1 MSHRFFLSQT
11 PTEDTARL
19 EGDEARHL
27 ARVMRA
33 KTGDTVELFDGQ
45 GTSWTATVQAIQR
58 NHVSL
63 RLDQKQSE
71 IISNKPIITLA
82 VALPKGDRQKWLIEK
97 ITELGTD
104 SLVPLTTTRS
114 VAEPTAAAISR
125 LQRGVIESCKQSGR
139 NRLLEITQPQSL
151 HNLLTTSSASL
162 RILACPDGTPMQSIL
177 LKPIDNIHIA
187 IGPEGGFTDDEIR
200 TANAS
205 GFAQMSLCQNMRIKL
220 LLLQLQLLP
229 GNAKTLAKDFG

>member
-33 KTGDTVELFDGQ
+33 KTGDTVELFDGH
-45 GTSWTATVQAIQR
+45 GTSWAATVERIQR
-58 NHVSL
+58 NHVELS
-63 RLDQKQSE
+63 LDQKQLEPVSD
-71 IISNKPIITLA
+71 KPTLTLA

-114 VAEPTAAAISR
+114 VAEPTVAAMGR
-125 LQRGVIESCKQSGR
+125 LRRGVIESCKQSGR
-139 NRLLEITQPQSL
+139 NRLLEITPPQSL
-151 HNLLTTSSASL
+151 HDLLATSSAGL
-162 RILACPDGTPMQSIL
+162 RILACPDGSPMHSL
-177 LKPIDNIHIA
+177 LSKPIDNLLIV
-187 IGPEGGFTDDEIR
+187 IGPEGGFTDEEIS
-200 TANAS
+200 TAQAH
-205 GFAQMSLCQNMRIKL
+205 GFQQMSLCQNILRIETAAVAAAVIAG
-220 LLLQLQLLP
+220 QCHS
-229 GNAKTLAKDFG
+229 THH

>member
-45 GTSWTATVQAIQR
+45 GTSWPATVVSIER
-58 NHVSL
+58 NHVDLSL
-63 RLDQKQSE
+63 GHKHSE
-71 IISNKPIITLA
+71 RSPDKPAITLA

-139 NRLLEITQPQSL
+139 NRLLQITPPQSL
-151 HNLLTTSSASL
+151 HDLLTTSSASL
-162 RILACPDGTPMQSIL
+162 KILACPNGNPMQSIL
-177 LKPIDNIHIA
+177 LKPIDTLLIV
-187 IGPEGGFTDDEIR
+187 IGPEGGFTDEEIS
-200 TANAS
+200 TAQAH
-205 GFAQMSLCQNMRIKL
+205 GFQQMSLCQNILRIETAAVAAAVIAG
-220 LLLQLQLLP
+220 QCHNTQ
-229 GNAKTLAKDFG
+229 

>member
-71 IISNKPIITLA
+71 TISNKPTITLA

-177 LKPIDNIHIA
+177 LKPIDNILIA
-187 IGPEGGFTDDEIR
+187 IGPEGGFTDEEIR

-205 GFAQMSLCQNMRIKL
+205 GFAQMSLCQNILRIETAAIAAAVIAGQCK
-220 LLLQLQLLP
+220 
-229 GNAKTLAKDFG
+229 NTC

>member
-11 PTEDTARL
+11 PTEDTAQL

-27 ARVMRA
+27 TRVMRA
-33 KTGDTVELFDGQ
+33 KTGDTVELFDGR
-45 GTSWTATVQAIQR
+45 GTSWTATVERIQR
-58 NHVSL
+58 NHVELS
-63 RLDQKQSE
+63 LDQKQSE
-71 IISNKPIITLA
+71 TVFNKPTITLA

-104 SLVPLTTTRS
+104 ALVPLTTTRS

-139 NRLLEITQPQSL
+139 NRLLEITPPQSL
-151 HNLLTTSSASL
+151 RNLLTTSSASL

-177 LKPIDNIHIA
+177 LKPIDNILIA
-187 IGPEGGFTDDEIR
+187 IGPEGGFTDEEIK
-200 TANAS
+200 TANAV
-205 GFAQMSLCQNMRIKL
+205 GFKQMSLCQNILRIETAAIAAAVIAGQCKH
-220 LLLQLQLLP
+220 
-229 GNAKTLAKDFG
+229 T

>member
-71 IISNKPIITLA
+71 TISNKPTITLA

-177 LKPIDNIHIA
+177 LKPID
-187 IGPEGGFTDDEIR
+187 
-200 TANAS
+200 
-205 GFAQMSLCQNMRIKL
+205 
-220 LLLQLQLLP
+220 
-229 GNAKTLAKDFG
+229 

>member
-58 NHVSL
+58 NHVLL

-71 IISNKPIITLA
+71 TISNKPTITLA

-104 SLVPLTTTRS
+104 SLIPLTTTRS

-177 LKPIDNIHIA
+177 LKPIDNILIA
-187 IGPEGGFTDDEIR
+187 IGPEGGFTDEEIR
-200 TANAS
+200 NANAS
-205 GFAQMSLCQNMRIKL
+205 GFAQMSLCQNILRIETAAIAAAVIAGQCK
-220 LLLQLQLLP
+220 
-229 GNAKTLAKDFG
+229 NTC

>member
-58 NHVSL
+58 NHVLL

-71 IISNKPIITLA
+71 TISNKPTITLA

-139 NRLLEITQPQSL
+139 NRLLKITQPQSL

-177 LKPIDNIHIA
+177 LKPIDNILIA
-187 IGPEGGFTDDEIR
+187 IGPEGGFTDEEIR

-205 GFAQMSLCQNMRIKL
+205 GFAQMSLCQNILRIETAAIAAAVIAGQCK
-220 LLLQLQLLP
+220 
-229 GNAKTLAKDFG
+229 NTC

>member
-63 RLDQKQSE
+63 HLDQKQSE
-71 IISNKPIITLA
+71 TISNKPIITLA

-177 LKPIDNIHIA
+177 LKPIDNILIA

-205 GFAQMSLCQNMRIKL
+205 GFAQMSLCQNILRIETAAIAAAVIAGQCK
-220 LLLQLQLLP
+220 
-229 GNAKTLAKDFG
+229 NTC

>member
-58 NHVSL
+58 DHVSL
-63 RLDQKQSE
+63 HLDEKQSE
-71 IISNKPIITLA
+71 TISNKPIITLA

-177 LKPIDNIHIA
+177 LKPIDNILIA

-205 GFAQMSLCQNMRIKL
+205 GFAQMSLCQNILRIETAAIAAAVIAGQCK
-220 LLLQLQLLP
+220 
-229 GNAKTLAKDFG
+229 NTC

>member
-71 IISNKPIITLA
+71 TISNKPNITLA

-114 VAEPTAAAISR
+114 VAEPTTAAISR

-177 LKPIDNIHIA
+177 LKPIDNILIA
-187 IGPEGGFTDDEIR
+187 IGPEGGFTDEEIK

-205 GFAQMSLCQNMRIKL
+205 GFAQMSLCQNILRIETAAIAAAVIAGQCK
-220 LLLQLQLLP
+220 
-229 GNAKTLAKDFG
+229 NTC

>member
-58 NHVSL
+58 NHVLL

-71 IISNKPIITLA
+71 TISNKPTITLA

-104 SLVPLTTTRS
+104 SLIPLTTTRS

-177 LKPIDNIHIA
+177 LKPIDNVLIA
-187 IGPEGGFTDDEIR
+187 IGPEGGFTDEEIR
-200 TANAS
+200 NANAS
-205 GFAQMSLCQNMRIKL
+205 GFAQMSLCQNILRIETAAIAAAVIAGQCK
-220 LLLQLQLLP
+220 
-229 GNAKTLAKDFG
+229 NTC

>member
-45 GTSWTATVQAIQR
+45 GTSWTATVQAFQR
-58 NHVSL
+58 NHVLL

-71 IISNKPIITLA
+71 TISNKPTITLA

-177 LKPIDNIHIA
+177 LKPIDNILIA
-187 IGPEGGFTDDEIR
+187 IGPEGGFTDEEIR

-205 GFAQMSLCQNMRIKL
+205 GFAQMSLCQNILRIETAAIAAAVIAGQCK
-220 LLLQLQLLP
+220 
-229 GNAKTLAKDFG
+229 NTC